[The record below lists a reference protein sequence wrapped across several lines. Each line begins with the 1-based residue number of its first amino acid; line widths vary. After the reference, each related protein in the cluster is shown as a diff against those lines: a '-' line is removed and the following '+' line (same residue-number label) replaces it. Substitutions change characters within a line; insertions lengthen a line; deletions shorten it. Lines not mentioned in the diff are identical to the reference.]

1 MRFVLYFV
9 FLIALQGGLSALIP
23 QNLGGPNLFLLTAV
37 ALALRLHP
45 VPSLLVAYA
54 IGLGQDVL
62 GHGYLGLHAAGTG
75 WRGVAATWTAR
86 FADVYSSLARGP
98 RAGNGPDWRV
108 ADFSSAD
115 LLATRRSGHGLEPDG
130 RAAARGGV
138 DFCSIPVNA
147 PPSELDFWPLKRL
160 ERGDFLD
167 GAGWRP

>member
-1 MRFVLYFV
+1 MKEVYFVL
-9 FLIALQGGLSALIP
+9 LIALQGGLSALIP

-86 FADVYSSLARGP
+86 SQYTSKNINNVG
-98 RAGNGPDWRV
+98 
-108 ADFSSAD
+108 
-115 LLATRRSGHGLEPDG
+115 
-130 RAAARGGV
+130 
-138 DFCSIPVNA
+138 C
-147 PPSELDFWPLKRL
+147 
-160 ERGDFLD
+160 
-167 GAGWRP
+167 